1 VIKLAEGFVEQH
13 QLGVDGERARQRDA
27 LPHAAQELVDIFPL
41 RALQADAR
49 EPCGRLATRL
59 GRRDAEDEQ
68 TELRVLDRVAPGQ
81 QAVGLEADRELAAQ
95 HLERALRIAAGD
107 PHLPAARRHRP
118 HDQVQDGLLPTPV
131 RPSSATISPGAT
143 RKVTPSTTT

>member
-1 VIKLAEGFVEQH
+1 VRDQEAGFAVGADDAGKIGPQRARRDVIKLAEGFVEQH
-13 QLGVDGERARQRDA
+13 QLGVDGERARERDA

-68 TELRVLDRVAPGQ
+68 TEFRVLDGVAPGQ
-81 QAVGLEADRELAAQ
+81 QAIGLEADRELAAQ
-95 HLERALRIAAGD
+95 HLERALKDRSRR
-107 PHLPAARRHRP
+107 PAPARR
-118 HDQVQDGLLPTPV
+118 LA
-131 RPSSATISPGAT
+131 PSSP
-143 RKVTPSTTT
+143 